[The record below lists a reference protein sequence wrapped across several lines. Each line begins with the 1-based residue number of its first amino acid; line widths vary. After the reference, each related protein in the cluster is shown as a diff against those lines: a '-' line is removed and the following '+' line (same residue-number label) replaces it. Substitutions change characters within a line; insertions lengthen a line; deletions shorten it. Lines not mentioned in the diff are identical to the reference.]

1 MNASE
6 NDLRPL
12 VSICIPVYNGEK
24 YIKECI
30 NSALTQDF
38 ENFELLVIDNCSSD
52 STALIVNNIQD
63 KRIRYI
69 KNDNNIGSINN
80 FNKCIELSNGNYFVL
95 LPHDDLLLPNS
106 IKKFVDVLV
115 DSEIGLVYSTIN
127 IIDDM
132 GQLLSTKSN
141 HSQDKLF
148 SCEEAVKDIIDYFVP
163 IQLAMVRT
171 KIIKKMAG
179 FDSNYGLFCDVQ
191 LWLKVIFDGWKTFY
205 FNTPLSC
212 HRIHSEQGQI
222 AFINSDITIIKKHW
236 SSNLNQSFWKKNSYN
251 NFLLNLIIFIS
262 RELNIKSFE
271 NKLINDLLLKMFVR
285 SHLRSFFIILSGL
298 KIKILWYEILL
309 FKDIIKLHGFLKVS
323 YYYLLVT
330 SQESFKITQKLFK
343 RVF

>member
-1 MNASE
+1 M
-6 NDLRPL
+6 
-12 VSICIPVYNGEK
+12 
-24 YIKECI
+24 
-30 NSALTQDF
+30 
-38 ENFELLVIDNCSSD
+38 
-52 STALIVNNIQD
+52 
-63 KRIRYI
+63 
-69 KNDNNIGSINN
+69 
-80 FNKCIELSNGNYFVL
+80 L

-236 SSNLNQSFWKKNSYN
+236 SSNLNQSF
-251 NFLLNLIIFIS
+251 
-262 RELNIKSFE
+262 
-271 NKLINDLLLKMFVR
+271 
-285 SHLRSFFIILSGL
+285 
-298 KIKILWYEILL
+298 
-309 FKDIIKLHGFLKVS
+309 
-323 YYYLLVT
+323 
-330 SQESFKITQKLFK
+330 
-343 RVF
+343 